1 MAKMMI
7 VQILFFTLF
16 VILSAAVPI
25 QQVSP
30 FFLRWCSPQGLAI

>member
-16 VILSAAVPI
+16 VILSAAIPI
-25 QQVSP
+25 QQVSL
-30 FFLRWCSPQGLAI
+30 FFYVGVHLKD